1 MDTLE
6 KHTDPPLSDCLQT
19 RSWHD
24 PYTCVYQ
31 VPIKYSTDLKK
42 ATAGR
47 EIDYANKGLLNY
59 SGLGNIKQ
67 QLQAAIMKIVRI
79 RSQLMGLNKLRR
91 LSGKGQGKL

>member
-6 KHTDPPLSDCLQT
+6 KHTDLLLSET
-19 RSWHD
+19 
-24 PYTCVYQ
+24 VYWILAQ
-31 VPIKYSTDLKK
+31 SLYMYVSGTYQMFNRPNK

-47 EIDYANKGLLNY
+47 EIDYAYYGLLNY

-79 RSQLMGLNKLRR
+79 QSRLKGLNKPRHPN
-91 LSGKGQGKL
+91 GKGQGKL